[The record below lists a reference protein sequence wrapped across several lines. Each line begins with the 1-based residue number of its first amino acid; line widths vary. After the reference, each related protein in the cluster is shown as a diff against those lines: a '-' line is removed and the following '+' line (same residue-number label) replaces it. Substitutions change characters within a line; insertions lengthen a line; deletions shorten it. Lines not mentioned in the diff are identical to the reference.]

1 MHEHHKEVVQR
12 RYYTVNGAELNDDQA
27 EEMIE
32 SGASEEIFKKAVL
45 EQGKAHIMETVE
57 EIKERSVNTTANF
70 CVSASDFVFCRYTF
84 IILT

>member
-12 RYYTVNGAELNDDQA
+12 RFFTVNGTELNDDKA

-32 SGASEEIFKKAVL
+32 TGASEEIFKKAVL

-57 EIKERSVNTTANF
+57 EIKERSAMIACSF
-70 CVSASDFVFCRYTF
+70 LPLRDSRSY
-84 IILT
+84 